1 MEFDFSLPREPASG
15 IHDRRI
21 GRLAYV
27 RPCWADYLLSYS
39 GEGFNAKSHAT
50 EVAHWMEPGYLR
62 SPPPKK
68 SKECKSPREQG
79 AGGKKSLV
87 VRVLAWL
94 SDLRAILYSVLSHGR
109 GLKPRL
115 AQKACFEEASSN
127 AQPGEHQSH
136 QGTIQR
142 EAITN
147 MHYGLQS
154 RFSTYLRLHYRVTI
168 QELGNAKIGSETFSS
183 ARGARSEISVPNDK
197 P

>member
-1 MEFDFSLPREPASG
+1 
-15 IHDRRI
+15 
-21 GRLAYV
+21 
-27 RPCWADYLLSYS
+27 
-39 GEGFNAKSHAT
+39 
-50 EVAHWMEPGYLR
+50 MEPGYLR

-127 AQPGEHQSH
+127 AQPGKHQSH
-136 QGTIQR
+136 QGTIQG

-147 MHYGLQS
+147 MHYGLRS

-168 QELGNAKIGSETFSS
+168 QELGNAKIVEVRLFLVRAVPDRRFPFQMTN
-183 ARGARSEISVPNDK
+183 RSTAGVGPRYLLSVPST
-197 P
+197 